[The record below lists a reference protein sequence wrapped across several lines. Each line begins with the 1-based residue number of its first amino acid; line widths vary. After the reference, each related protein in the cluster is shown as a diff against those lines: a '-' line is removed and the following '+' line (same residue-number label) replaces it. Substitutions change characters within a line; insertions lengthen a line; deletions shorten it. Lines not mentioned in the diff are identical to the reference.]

1 MGAVGLEPT
10 TTALQ
15 EQSDVAVRDFF
26 KPRDKCS
33 NQLSYAPELTGF
45 FERKASSIIRILFE
59 KFAVSDTCPIRYF
72 LLSILQDAKILS
84 LKVELLYFL
93 RDCCKR
99 LCKAENASMH
109 FRLCYIC
116 ISVKAQDVSY
126 ALALTRH
133 ILLFTGCSSNSIY
146 YCSYCSQA
154 SLPTAQTSCFS
165 LLLRSTRFF
174 LFLLFFFL
182 PYRQIV

>member
-15 EQSDVAVRDFF
+15 EQSDIAARDFS

-45 FERKASSIIRILFE
+45 FKRKASSIIRILFE

-72 LLSILQDAKILS
+72 LLSILQDAQILS

-99 LCKAENASMH
+99 LW
-109 FRLCYIC
+109 
-116 ISVKAQDVSY
+116 D
-126 ALALTRH
+126 
-133 ILLFTGCSSNSIY
+133 TGCSSNSIY
-146 YCSYCSQA
+146 YCSYYSQA

-174 LFLLFFFL
+174 LFYYFFFL
-182 PYRQIV
+182 PYRLII